1 MGSRVLILI
10 VASYLT
16 LPSNCGAADSVR
28 SQPAGLPEI
37 FAVDVVVAG
46 GSLAAVEAACA
57 AAEEGASV
65 LLVESRSYLGYDLC
79 GTQRLW
85 IDADETP
92 ATEITT
98 ALFES
103 TRIVTPLAV
112 KSALDAALIDHGVM
126 FLTGTFAS
134 ELLVRPDGSP
144 AGLVLA
150 NRSGNQVV
158 RTKVIID
165 ATKNA
170 AIARQTNARFKP
182 FVPGIKKFEFLVV
195 GGWRAEGVTGR
206 KLPDVRYAAGSGK
219 RAKDYPVYQY
229 TLNLDM
235 GADTF
240 GELNAALNEA
250 RSAVYH
256 GEMVDFSEHLIHYPE
271 NTIIAETAFV
281 SPAAEAEAVPVGVF
295 KPAGVEAVYVLSH
308 YSGLERGDMKRLM
321 RPTGSAVIGRR
332 VGADASATARTRSI
346 PDVVVY
352 PGIPTGRTDLT
363 LGAAPSIA
371 RFMKCPMI
379 DLGEHH
385 LPILGTYD
393 VVVTGGGT
401 SGAPAGIG
409 AARSGAT
416 TLVLEYLDELGGVG
430 TAGMISKYWYG
441 YHIGF
446 TREVPGK
453 PEEKWNIIQKA
464 EWYRSELR
472 KAGADIWFGSFGC
485 GVVLEGNKVSGVV
498 VATPYGRGV
507 VLADVVIDATGNAD
521 IAAAAGAPTEFS
533 ISALG
538 DLNVQVAGHPHR
550 SLGDHHRNTAYAMTD
565 DRDVLDFWHL
575 LVTQRRNYK
584 SSEKPPY
591 TDMAQLIDTRER
603 RRIVGDYMLTTMD
616 ILLHRT
622 FPDTISHHRSNF
634 DAGAFPSSEM
644 LYVKDMKGPVYTCDM
659 PIRCLIP
666 KGIEGLLVVGL
677 GAGTERDAMTLTR
690 MQPDLQNQGYAA
702 GVAAAH
708 AVAQTSG
715 IIRDLDIKEVQASLV
730 ANGNLEERILTDSDS
745 FPLSTKELESAVKR
759 LEHLT
764 IDVHQ
769 RQDYDDSFSALAA
782 VMSHPDQSIPLL
794 INAHDEAAD
803 RTVRINYAR
812 ILAVLGDSCGK
823 AALLD
828 AVGES
833 ESWGDGYDFTN
844 HRKENNCFGP
854 VDRLVIA
861 LGFLRDPDVRP
872 ALLRKLEQL
881 DPGDHLSHYKA
892 LCLAMRMNRH
902 ASFAKPLAD
911 HLAKIEGHCQ
921 PLKYR
926 PGRGGPLSLPE
937 RTKVTSA
944 GRDELNNKFKELL
957 LAALLFH
964 CGDWQDQGRAVLDAY
979 TEDVNGHFAAYADHV
994 LQTGAQ

>member
-1 MGSRVLILI
+1 MGSRVLVLI
-10 VASYLT
+10 VAAYLA
-16 LPSNCGAADSVR
+16 LPSHCGASDSVR
-28 SQPAGLPEI
+28 YLASGLPVVFE
-37 FAVDVVVAG
+37 VDVVVAG
-46 GSLAAVEAACA
+46 GSLAGVEAACA

-98 ALFES
+98 GLFES

-112 KSALDAALIDHGVM
+112 KRALDAALIDHGVM

-134 ELLVRPDGSP
+134 ELAVRPDGSP

-158 RTKVIID
+158 RAKVVID

-170 AIARQTNARFKP
+170 TIARQTNAKFKP
-182 FVPGIKKFEFLVV
+182 FTPGIKTFEFLVV

-206 KLPDVRYAAGSGK
+206 KLPDVRYSAGSGK

-229 TLNLDM
+229 TLNLEM

-240 GELNAALNEA
+240 GELSDAMNEA

-256 GEMVDFSEHLIHYPE
+256 DDMVDFSEHLIHYSE
-271 NTIIAETAFV
+271 NTIIAETAV
-281 SPAAEAEAVPVGVF
+281 VAPAVEAEAVPVGVF

-308 YSGLERGDMKRLM
+308 YAGLERADMKRLM
-321 RPTGSAVIGRR
+321 RPTSSAVIGRR
-332 VGADASATARTRSI
+332 VGTDAAATARARCVA
-346 PDVVVY
+346 DVMAY

-363 LGAAPSIA
+363 VPAAPRIA
-371 RFMKCPMI
+371 RFMKCPMVG
-379 DLGEHH
+379 LGEHD

-409 AARSGAT
+409 AARSGAK

-441 YHIGF
+441 HHIGF
-446 TREVPGK
+446 TREVPGE

-472 KAGADIWFGSFGC
+472 RAGADIWFGSFGC
-485 GVVLEGNKVSGVV
+485 GAVLKGNKVSGVV

-507 VLADVVIDATGNAD
+507 VLADAVIDATGNAD
-521 IAAAAGAPTEFS
+521 IATAAGAPTEFS

-565 DRDVLDFWHL
+565 DRDVFDFWHL
-575 LVTQRRNYK
+575 LVTQRRDYT
-584 SSEKPPY
+584 SREKPPY

-603 RRIVGDYMLTTMD
+603 RRIIGDYMLTTMD
-616 ILLHRT
+616 ILLQRT

-634 DAGAFPSSEM
+634 DAGALPSSEM

-659 PIRCLIP
+659 PVRCLTP

-677 GAGTERDAMTLTR
+677 GAGAERDAMTLTR

-730 ANGNLEERILTDSDS
+730 ANGNLEERVLTDSDS
-745 FPLSTKELESAVKR
+745 FPLSTKDLKSAAKR
-759 LEHLT
+759 LQHLT

-769 RQDYDDSFSALAA
+769 RQDYDDTFPALAA
-782 VMSHPDQSIPLL
+782 VMSHPGRSIPLL
-794 INAHDEAAD
+794 ISAYDQATD

-812 ILAVLGDSCGK
+812 ILALLSDSSGK
-823 AALLD
+823 TTLLD
-828 AVGES
+828 AVSEN

-844 HRKENNCFGP
+844 HRKEDNTFGP

-881 DPGDHLSHYKA
+881 EPGDHLSHYKA

-902 ASFAKPLAD
+902 ESFAKPLAD

-921 PLKYR
+921 SLNYR
-926 PGRGGPLSLPE
+926 PGLGGPLSLPE
-937 RTKVTSA
+937 RAKVTSA
-944 GRDELNNKFKELL
+944 GSDQLNSKFKEVL

-964 CGDWQDQGRAVLDAY
+964 CGDWQGQGRAVLEAY

-994 LQTGAQ
+994 LQTSSQ